1 MARRRFGI
9 RVTVTQVPRDD
20 GTVHYRVDY
29 VAIPLGAR
37 VAAWTMAFIGLAR
50 RLARLGYR
58 DYTHVTDLFQM
69 VRPGQD

>member
-37 VAAWTMAFIGLAR
+37 VAAWTMASLWLMVGAVL
-50 RLARLGYR
+50 LG
-58 DYTHVTDLFQM
+58 TALTV
-69 VRPGQD
+69 